1 MMKGNRLLYIDI
13 LKAFGIFL
21 VILGHVLNDNK
32 HPVSHFIYSFHMP
45 LFFALSGVFFVYKKE
60 IQLKELIR
68 KRWKSMLKPYLF
80 FYIIT
85 FLYWALVERNLRAE
99 AGGVEAEWYNPILG
113 LFWQGMD
120 WNLFAH
126 NNPIWFIP
134 CLMSVSILA
143 WMTCF
148 LKDRYRLFAVLLF
161 VFLYIL
167 TRQFSICLPW
177 ELSIAFLAYG
187 FFLFGKAI
195 PRIATGGIL
204 CLLIIIEI
212 LLFWLYPADK
222 PYISMLGLPPGYI
235 LYYYVR
241 ALIAITIFVV
251 IGKYIE
257 RHLNGNSKWINAIE
271 YIGANTLIILC
282 VHDPIKRAV
291 IFVFSKISGFS
302 ITLIREDITWSFACS
317 IIVLALMF
325 PTIWLYKRYFEKL
338 IVR

>member
-1 MMKGNRLLYIDI
+1 MKGNRLLYIDI

-45 LFFALSGVFFVYKKE
+45 LFFALSGVFFVYNKE
-60 IQLKELIR
+60 IPLKELIR

-80 FYIIT
+80 FYMIT

-99 AGGVEAEWYNPILG
+99 AEGVEAEWYNPILG

-120 WNLFAH
+120 WNFFAH

-134 CLMSVSILA
+134 CLMSVNILA

-161 VFLYIL
+161 VFLYVM
-167 TRQFSICLPW
+167 TRQFSIFLPW

-187 FFLFGKAI
+187 FFLFGKVI
-195 PRIATGGIL
+195 PRIAIGGGIL
-204 CLLIIIEI
+204 CLLIISEI
-212 LLFWLYPADK
+212 ILFWIYPTDK
-222 PYISMLGLPPGYI
+222 PYISMLGLATGDI

-241 ALIAITIFVV
+241 ALIAITIFVM

-257 RHLNGNSKWINAIE
+257 RHLNGKSKWIDAIE

-291 IFVFSKISGFS
+291 IFLFSRISGFP
-302 ITLIREDITWSFACS
+302 ITLIREDITWSLVCS
-317 IIVLALMF
+317 IIVLGLMF
-325 PTIWLYKRYFEKL
+325 PTIWIYKRYVEKC
-338 IVR
+338 IIR

>member
-85 FLYWALVERNLRAE
+85 FFYWALVERNLRAE

-134 CLMSVSILA
+134 CLMSVNILA

-148 LKDRYRLFAVLLF
+148 LKNWCRLLAVVVFL
-161 VFLYIL
+161 FLYIL
-167 TRQFSICLPW
+167 TRQFAICLPW

-187 FFLFGKAI
+187 FFLFGKVI
-195 PRIATGGIL
+195 PKIVTGGGD
-204 CLLIIIEI
+204 
-212 LLFWLYPADK
+212 F
-222 PYISMLGLPPGYI
+222 MFT
-235 LYYYVR
+235 YY
-241 ALIAITIFVV
+241 
-251 IGKYIE
+251 
-257 RHLNGNSKWINAIE
+257 N
-271 YIGANTLIILC
+271 
-282 VHDPIKRAV
+282 
-291 IFVFSKISGFS
+291 
-302 ITLIREDITWSFACS
+302 
-317 IIVLALMF
+317 
-325 PTIWLYKRYFEKL
+325 
-338 IVR
+338 